1 MSDVDETPT
10 TDTSEAATRF
20 ARGPSRMIA
29 VLTATV
35 LTAGAIAYVAGR
47 AGDSS
52 RPLPKLGLTAGA
64 GGGATSISEDSGVR
78 SSLAIKAN
86 YHYAVAG
93 TLPDLASR
101 APVSRLVW
109 PRVDASTVQSWAKTL
124 NVGGTEPVDEGAARG
139 WTVTGLN
146 GMLNVGQN
154 ASMGYFNYQS
164 GHFTGG
170 SGSSPGAEP
179 SPDASKGSA
188 SGSAT
193 SPDPGIDPGT
203 VVPFAPI
210 TSDGGPSTVSEP
222 PLPQDLPSAADARTQ
237 GEQLLR
243 DLGVLDGAWEFEVR
257 DGGSVGIASS
267 SVCTPQESCPPPTTQ
282 TALTSRAVVAHR
294 VIEGR
299 RVDGLEWTVDIGD
312 HGSVTS
318 VSGTLAK
325 VEAVGDY
332 PLRPTSAALDDLR
345 SGSGSGFPVPLG
357 APEERSAID
366 VPECGPA
373 VDCTTPVPDC
383 PDTCPAREVKIT
395 ITDATLGSQLWFGSE
410 PTQPTA
416 YLVPMYRFKGHDDT
430 GAEWSS
436 DVLAL
441 EDGQLAPPTAPA
453 TPEPS
458 PVPARA
464 TPTTSAPDIQP
475 EPTAGTSINVG
486 ESVATRLDLNFHCG
500 VSETSFNGGWWDAV
514 TPWPGSGGASPHI
527 DDLDGHLTLERP
539 DFARWTNGSGVELQ
553 FVPHVGIHVARGCA

>member
-10 TDTSEAATRF
+10 TDTSEAATRST
-20 ARGPSRMIA
+20 RGPSRMIA
-29 VLTATV
+29 VLAATV

-52 RPLPKLGLTAGA
+52 RPLPKLSLTAGA
-64 GGGATSISEDSGVR
+64 GGGAASLSEGSSAR
-78 SSLAIKAN
+78 SSLAINAN
-86 YHYAVAG
+86 YHYVVAG

-101 APVSRLVW
+101 APVSRLSW
-109 PRVDASTVQSWAKTL
+109 PRVDASTVRSWAKTL

-139 WTVTGLN
+139 WTVTGPN
-146 GMLNVGQN
+146 GMLNVGEN
-154 ASMGYFNYQS
+154 ASMAYFNYQS

-179 SPDASKGSA
+179 SPDTAKGSA

-203 VVPFAPI
+203 VVPLAPI

-222 PLPQDLPSAADARTQ
+222 PPPQDLPSAADARTQ
-237 GEQLLR
+237 GEQILR
-243 DLGVLDGAWEFEVR
+243 DLGVLDGPWEFEVR

-267 SVCTPQESCPPPTTQ
+267 SVCTLQESCPPPTTQ

-294 VIEGR
+294 VIDGR

-318 VSGTLAK
+318 VSGTLAH

-332 PLRPTSAALDDLR
+332 PLRPTSAALDEIK
-345 SGSGSGFPVPLG
+345 SGRGSAYPVPLG
-357 APEERSAID
+357 APEARSAIG
-366 VPECGPA
+366 VPRCGPA
-373 VDCTTPVPDC
+373 VDCTAPLPHC
-383 PDTCPAREVKIT
+383 PDTYPAREVTIT
-395 ITDATLGSQLWFGSE
+395 ITDATLGSQLWFGSDAS
-410 PTQPTA
+410 QPTA

-453 TPEPS
+453 TPEPA
-458 PVPARA
+458 PVPGPAA
-464 TPTTSAPDIQP
+464 PPTDTPPL
-475 EPTAGTSINVG
+475 EPGTM
-486 ESVATRLDLNFHCG
+486 
-500 VSETSFNGGWWDAV
+500 
-514 TPWPGSGGASPHI
+514 PGSAA
-527 DDLDGHLTLERP
+527 RP
-539 DFARWTNGSGVELQ
+539 
-553 FVPHVGIHVARGCA
+553 

>member
-20 ARGPSRMIA
+20 TRGPSRMIA

-52 RPLPKLGLTAGA
+52 RPLPPLSLTAAA
-64 GGGATSISEDSGVR
+64 GGGATSLSEDSGAR
-78 SSLAIKAN
+78 SSLAINAN
-86 YHYAVAG
+86 VHYVVAG

-109 PRVDASTVQSWAKTL
+109 PRVDASTVRSWAKTL

-139 WTVTGLN
+139 WTVTGPN

-210 TSDGGPSTVSEP
+210 TSDGGPSTVSEG
-222 PLPQDLPSAADARTQ
+222 PLPQDLPSAADTRTQ

-243 DLGVLDGAWEFEVR
+243 DLGVLDGVWEFEVR

-312 HGSVTS
+312 HASITS

-325 VEAVGDY
+325 LEAVGDY
-332 PLRPTSAALDDLR
+332 PLRPTSAALDEIK
-345 SGSGSGFPVPLG
+345 SGRGSGFPVPLG
-357 APEERSAID
+357 APEARSAIG

-373 VDCTTPVPDC
+373 VDCAVPVPDC
-383 PDTCPAREVKIT
+383 PDTCPARKVTIT
-395 ITDATLGSQLWFGSE
+395 ITDVALVSQRWFGSDKSE
-410 PTQPTA
+410 PAA
-416 YLVPMYRFKGHDDT
+416 YLVPMYRFSGHDDT
-430 GAEWSS
+430 GAEWSA

-441 EDGQLAPPTAPA
+441 EDGQLAPPTTPA
-453 TPEPS
+453 TTESS
-458 PVPARA
+458 PVPAPA
-464 TPTTSAPDIQP
+464 TPTTSAPDIKP
-475 EPTAGTSINVG
+475 KSPSGTNIDVG
-486 ESVATRLDLNFHCG
+486 ESVAMRLDLNFHCG

-514 TPWPGSGGASPHI
+514 TPWAGSGGASPHI
-527 DDLDGHLTLERP
+527 DDLDGRLTLERP
-539 DFARWTNGSGVELQ
+539 DFARWTNGFGVELQ
-553 FVPHVGIHVARGCA
+553 FVPHVGLHVARGCA